1 MPSVVITFPRGLVD
15 GCLQAV
21 AYDEPRFI
29 SPSLRCQVTVL
40 IAIMLPLQLAVG
52 QVLALSAGRHRVLL
66 LRTPSRRRPLR
77 VIVSLMAFND
87 H

>member
-1 MPSVVITFPRGLVD
+1 MPSVVITLPRGLVD
-15 GCLQAV
+15 GCLQDV
-21 AYDEPRFI
+21 AYDGPRFI
-29 SPSLRCQVTVL
+29 SRQVTVS
-40 IAIMLPLQLAVG
+40 IATVLAPQLSVG
-52 QVLALSAGRHRVLL
+52 QVLALSAKRRRVLL

>member
-1 MPSVVITFPRGLVD
+1 MGSGLS
-15 GCLQAV
+15 
-21 AYDEPRFI
+21 P
-29 SPSLRCQVTVL
+29 PSLRYQVTVP
-40 IAIMLPLQLAVG
+40 IATILAPQLAVG

>member
-1 MPSVVITFPRGLVD
+1 MGPGLS
-15 GCLQAV
+15 
-21 AYDEPRFI
+21 P
-29 SPSLRCQVTVL
+29 PSLRCQVTVP
-40 IAIMLPLQLAVG
+40 IATVLAPQLSVG
-52 QVLALSAGRHRVLL
+52 QVLALSAERRRVLL

>member
-1 MPSVVITFPRGLVD
+1 LPSVVITLPRGLVD
-15 GCLQAV
+15 GCLQGV
-21 AYDEPRFI
+21 AYDGPGFI
-29 SPSLRCQVTVL
+29 SPKLRYQVTVP
-40 IAIMLPLQLAVG
+40 IATMLAPQLAVD
-52 QVLALSAGRHRVLL
+52 QVQALSAGRHRVLF